1 MNEEAALRRKIKTCN
16 NLRICFSTT
25 AFEGMQEIIENTTKK
40 SNRGEHLRNEDQR
53 ERIYSE
59 SIKVKEK
66 ESRRNQVIYTVN
78 IYPTKSSKGSL
89 LINGPQTQKFILEVI
104 QITQLWVLENKNAI
118 NISYQKLKKTL
129 GKLKVEQQQSK
140 IEGQELKEELD
151 DEDNTKAFDFE
162 IERKNRKVKLG
173 IDESKESVRKEN
185 EKEAKGNCG
194 FKRAEGK
201 KIRQRHQEAVAKAG
215 VTTPKT

>member
-1 MNEEAALRRKIKTCN
+1 MKIK
-16 NLRICFSTT
+16 
-25 AFEGMQEIIENTTKK
+25 EGEYT
-40 SNRGEHLRNEDQR
+40 
-53 ERIYSE
+53 
-59 SIKVKEK
+59 VKK
-66 ESRRNQVIYTVN
+66 ESRRNQAIYTVN

-140 IEGQELKEELD
+140 IEGQELKDELD

-162 IERKNRKVKLG
+162 IERKNRKVELG

-185 EKEAKGNCG
+185 EKEAKGSCG

-201 KIRQRHQEAVAKAG
+201 KSDRDIRKQ
-215 VTTPKT
+215 